1 MVDLMHQTL
10 LVEMVI
16 IIPHHI
22 LVLVALVLIMD
33 LVEVVTNLAVMGVLL
48 MQEVAVVDHLLPGL
62 HPAITL
68 VVMVEQ
74 VIKLHG
80 FLLTYHLSS
89 VNQDRHQE
97 CGTAVVEAVA
107 QDQVVL
113 ADLVVDLVDLM
124 LVVVLVQ
131 HLYQTM
137 IQLQH
142 CTLSLH
148 QVLAELDPIILQQ

>member
-22 LVLVALVLIMD
+22 LVLVAVVLIMD

-48 MQEVAVVDHLLPGL
+48 MQEVVAVVHLLPGL

-89 VNQDRHQE
+89 VNQDRQQE
-97 CGTAVVEAVA
+97 CGTAVVAAVA

-113 ADLVVDLVDLM
+113 ADQ
-124 LVVVLVQ
+124 VVLVDQVEQVVQ
-131 HLYQTM
+131 HLPQHLS
-137 IQLQH
+137 QLVE
-142 CTLSLH
+142 CKEEGEEEVEVM
-148 QVLAELDPIILQQ
+148 VLL

>member
-1 MVDLMHQTL
+1 M
-10 LVEMVI
+10 
-16 IIPHHI
+16 
-22 LVLVALVLIMD
+22 
-33 LVEVVTNLAVMGVLL
+33 
-48 MQEVAVVDHLLPGL
+48 VDHLLPGL

-68 VVMVEQ
+68 VRMVEQ

-80 FLLTYHLSS
+80 FPLTYHLSS
-89 VNQDRHQE
+89 ANQDRQQE

-131 HLYQTM
+131 HLYQTIM
-137 IQLQH
+137 QLQH

-148 QVLAELDPIILQQ
+148 QVLAELEDLADQLLLTVIQII